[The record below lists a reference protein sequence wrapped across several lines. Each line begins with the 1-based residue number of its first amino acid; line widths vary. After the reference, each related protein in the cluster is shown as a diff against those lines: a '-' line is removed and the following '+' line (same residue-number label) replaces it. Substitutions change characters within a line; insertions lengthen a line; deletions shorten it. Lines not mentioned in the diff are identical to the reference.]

1 MKIEEK
7 TASEVDVFIKQ
18 LIAKSL
24 LFDIIMNA
32 LHPFMGQKGYEKS
45 QKMFWKHDDWLSII
59 CIYIYTSQKSLMWR
73 KYFVSESAVFMSR
86 KGLVKQST
94 HAWQIRL
101 ITFI

>member
-18 LIAKSL
+18 LIAQSL

-45 QKMFWKHDDWLSII
+45 QKMF
-59 CIYIYTSQKSLMWR
+59 
-73 KYFVSESAVFMSR
+73 
-86 KGLVKQST
+86 
-94 HAWQIRL
+94 
-101 ITFI
+101 

>member
-18 LIAKSL
+18 LIAQSL

-59 CIYIYTSQKSLMWR
+59 CIYIHQPKE
-73 KYFVSESAVFMSR
+73 FD
-86 KGLVKQST
+86 VKKIFCVRICS
-94 HAWQIRL
+94 IYEP
-101 ITFI
+101 

>member
-18 LIAKSL
+18 LIAQSL

-59 CIYIYTSQKSLMWR
+59 CIYIYIHQPKE
-73 KYFVSESAVFMSR
+73 FD
-86 KGLVKQST
+86 VKKIFCVRICS
-94 HAWQIRL
+94 IYEP
-101 ITFI
+101 

>member
-18 LIAKSL
+18 LIAQSL

-45 QKMFWKHDDWLSII
+45 QKMFWKHEPKEFDVKKIFCVRICSI
-59 CIYIYTSQKSLMWR
+59 Y
-73 KYFVSESAVFMSR
+73 EP
-86 KGLVKQST
+86 
-94 HAWQIRL
+94 
-101 ITFI
+101 